1 MEKKEQPIKRNP
13 VSDTDLKEE
22 ILDQW
27 DPVKD
32 AKEAEEIQRNLEA
45 VPDTEEWNPTEEK
58 FQALMQKARERG
70 FHISSDE
77 EADDHTDDFDDSKK
91 ENTKE
96 ETKEKTKKETTIT
109 YPASRRAAG
118 WWRKKAMQWTAVAAV
133 TAIGIFGVSMTSQAN
148 RAYVM
153 REVNKVFGNDVN
165 TEMDN
170 DKVVQSDRTEAY
182 AKEEIEKKLG
192 IKMPSFYYIPEGMEY
207 IGYTVDETSHTAF
220 IQYKYNEELVH
231 LMIVT
236 NDESATGG
244 SQSDIGEKKYSVYSS
259 FDTSLEIDLWEI
271 MDSEDANPTYALEWN
286 YRNVYYEL
294 LGKISEDEIIH
305 IAEEIMY

>member
-58 FQALMQKARERG
+58 FQALMQIARERG

-91 ENTKE
+91 ENAKE

-153 REVNKVFGNDVN
+153 QEVNKVFGNDVN
-165 TEMDN
+165 TEIDN

-182 AKEEIEKKLG
+182 AKEKIEKKLG
-192 IKMPSFYYIPEGMEY
+192 VKMPTFYYLPEGMEY
-207 IGYTVDETSHTAF
+207 IGYTIDEASHTAF
-220 IQYKYNEELVH
+220 IQYMYNEELVH

-244 SQSDIGEKKYSVYSS
+244 SQSDIGEKIYNVYSS
-259 FDTSLEIDLWEI
+259 FDTSLEIELWEI
-271 MDSEDANPTYALEWN
+271 MDNEDVDPTYALEWN

-294 LGKISEDEIIH
+294 LGKISEDEINH
-305 IAEEIMY
+305 IAEKIMY

>member
-118 WWRKKAMQWTAVAAV
+118 WWRKKAIQWTAVAAV
-133 TAIGIFGVSMTSQAN
+133 
-148 RAYVM
+148 
-153 REVNKVFGNDVN
+153 
-165 TEMDN
+165 
-170 DKVVQSDRTEAY
+170 
-182 AKEEIEKKLG
+182 
-192 IKMPSFYYIPEGMEY
+192 
-207 IGYTVDETSHTAF
+207 
-220 IQYKYNEELVH
+220 
-231 LMIVT
+231 
-236 NDESATGG
+236 
-244 SQSDIGEKKYSVYSS
+244 
-259 FDTSLEIDLWEI
+259 
-271 MDSEDANPTYALEWN
+271 
-286 YRNVYYEL
+286 
-294 LGKISEDEIIH
+294 
-305 IAEEIMY
+305 

>member
-77 EADDHTDDFDDSKK
+77 EADVHTDDFDDSKK
-91 ENTKE
+91 EDA
-96 ETKEKTKKETTIT
+96 KEKTKKETTIT

-165 TEMDN
+165 TELDN
-170 DKVVQSDRTEAY
+170 DKVVQSDRTEEY
-182 AKEEIEKKLG
+182 AKETIENTFK
-192 IKMPSFYYIPEGMEY
+192 IKTPRFFYLPQGVEY
-207 IGYTVDETSHTAF
+207 HDFFIDDTAQTAF
-220 IQYKYNEELVH
+220 IQYAYNGQMMYLQIFANEENASG
-231 LMIVT
+231 IV
-236 NDESATGG
+236 
-244 SQSDIGEKKYSVYSS
+244 QSDNGKLLGEIVNDFSNDIKIQIWEVNVDEDEKITYIAKWKYLN
-259 FDTSLEIDLWEI
+259 T
-271 MDSEDANPTYALEWN
+271 
-286 YRNVYYEL
+286 YYEL
-294 LGKISEDEIIH
+294 SGKIDR
-305 IAEEIMY
+305 EELEKIVKKIMY

>member
-165 TEMDN
+165 TELDN
-170 DKVVQSDRTEAY
+170 DKVVQSDRTEEY
-182 AKEEIEKKLG
+182 AKETIENTFK
-192 IKMPSFYYIPEGMEY
+192 IKTPRFFYLPQGVEY
-207 IGYTVDETSHTAF
+207 HDFFIDDTAQTAF
-220 IQYKYNEELVH
+220 IQYAYNGQMMYLQIFANEENASG
-231 LMIVT
+231 IV
-236 NDESATGG
+236 
-244 SQSDIGEKKYSVYSS
+244 QSDNGKLLGEIVNDFSNDIKIQIWEVNVDEDEKITYIAKWKYLN
-259 FDTSLEIDLWEI
+259 T
-271 MDSEDANPTYALEWN
+271 
-286 YRNVYYEL
+286 YYEL
-294 LGKISEDEIIH
+294 SGKIDR
-305 IAEEIMY
+305 EELEKIVKKIMY

>member
-109 YPASRRAAG
+109 YPTSRRAAG

-153 REVNKVFGNDVN
+153 QEVNKVFGNDVN
-165 TEMDN
+165 TKINN
-170 DKVVQSDRTEAY
+170 DKVAESDRSEEY
-182 AKEEIEKKLG
+182 AKEEIESKLDVK
-192 IKMPSFYYIPEGMEY
+192 IPRFYYLPEGMEY
-207 IGYTVDETSHTAF
+207 VSYVIDEASHTAF
-220 IQYKYNEELVH
+220 IQYTYNEELVH

>member
-77 EADDHTDDFDDSKK
+77 EADDHTYDFDDSKK

-109 YPASRRAAG
+109 YPTSRRAAG
-118 WWRKKAMQWTAVAAV
+118 WWRKKAIQWTAVAAV

-165 TEMDN
+165 TKINN
-170 DKVVQSDRTEAY
+170 DKVAESDRSEEY
-182 AKEEIEKKLG
+182 AKEEIENKLD
-192 IKMPSFYYIPEGMEY
+192 IKMPSFYYIPKGMQY
-207 IGYTVDETSHTAF
+207 DSYTIDEEAQTAF
-220 IQYKYNEELVH
+220 IQYSYDGQLVYLVILANNEGASVGLE
-231 LMIVT
+231 
-236 NDESATGG
+236 NDLGKKLYDV
-244 SQSDIGEKKYSVYSS
+244 QSTYTSNLSS
-259 FDTSLEIDLWEI
+259 ELWEI
-271 MDSEDANPTYALEWN
+271 MDAEDSQQTYSLRWN
-286 YRNVYYEL
+286 YLNVYYEL
-294 LGKISEDEIIH
+294 FGKISEQEIIQMG
-305 IAEEIMY
+305 EKIMF

>member
-96 ETKEKTKKETTIT
+96 ETKEKTRKETTIT
-109 YPASRRAAG
+109 YSASRRAAG
-118 WWRKKAMQWTAVAAV
+118 WWRKKAIQWTAVAAV

-165 TEMDN
+165 TEIDN

-192 IKMPSFYYIPEGMEY
+192 IKMPNFYYIPEGMQFDS
-207 IGYTVDETSHTAF
+207 YTIDEEAQAAF
-220 IQYKYNEELVH
+220 IQYLYDEQLIYFVILANNEGASVG
-231 LMIVT
+231 VQ
-236 NDESATGG
+236 NDFGKKLYDV
-244 SQSDIGEKKYSVYSS
+244 QSMY
-259 FDTSLEIDLWEI
+259 TSTLNSELWEI
-271 MDSEDANPTYALEWN
+271 MEDGDGKCTYSLQWN
-286 YRNVYYEL
+286 YLNVYYEL
-294 LGKISEDEIIH
+294 FGKIPEQEIVQMG
-305 IAEEIMY
+305 EKIMY

>member
-27 DPVKD
+27 DPNKD
-32 AKEAEEIQRNLEA
+32 AEEAEEIQRNLEA

-77 EADDHTDDFDDSKK
+77 EADDHTVDFDDSKK
-91 ENTKE
+91 ENA
-96 ETKEKTKKETTIT
+96 KEKTKKETTIT

-118 WWRKKAMQWTAVAAV
+118 WWRKKAIQWTAVAAI

-165 TEMDN
+165 TEIDN
-170 DKVVQSDRTEAY
+170 VDVVKSDRTEEY
-182 AKEEIEKKLG
+182 AKDEIENILD
-192 IKMPSFYYIPEGMEY
+192 IKMPRFFYFPEEMNYDSYI
-207 IGYTVDETSHTAF
+207 IDEAAHTAIILYTYDEQIVYF
-220 IQYKYNEELVH
+220 LAVANGEGSAVVSQNDSGKKLCDIQNKY
-231 LMIVT
+231 T
-236 NDESATGG
+236 
-244 SQSDIGEKKYSVYSS
+244 SS
-259 FDTSLEIDLWEI
+259 LNIELWEI
-271 MDSEDANPTYALEWN
+271 MDEGDGNQTYEIQWN
-286 YRNVYYEL
+286 YLNVHYEL
-294 LGKISEDEIIH
+294 LGKISEQEITQ
-305 IAEEIMY
+305 IAKQIMY

>member
-91 ENTKE
+91 ENA
-96 ETKEKTKKETTIT
+96 KEKTKKETTIT

-165 TEMDN
+165 TEIDN

-182 AKEEIEKKLG
+182 AKEEIENKLN
-192 IKMPSFYYIPEGMEY
+192 IRMPSFFYVPDDLEY
-207 IGYTVDETSHTAF
+207 TSYTIDAEAHTA
-220 IQYKYNEELVH
+220 IILYTYNEQTIYFLVAA
-231 LMIVT
+231 
-236 NDESATGG
+236 NQERATAG
-244 SQSDIGEKKYSVYSS
+244 SQNDSGEKVCEIQSE
-259 FDTSLEIDLWEI
+259 FTTSLKIELWEI
-271 MDSEDANPTYALEWN
+271 LDEGDTEPTYELRWK
-286 YRNVYYEL
+286 YLNVYYEI
-294 LGKISEDEIIH
+294 LGKIPSQELRR
-305 IAEEIMY
+305 IAEKIMY

>member
-96 ETKEKTKKETTIT
+96 ETKEKTKK
-109 YPASRRAAG
+109 
-118 WWRKKAMQWTAVAAV
+118 
-133 TAIGIFGVSMTSQAN
+133 
-148 RAYVM
+148 
-153 REVNKVFGNDVN
+153 
-165 TEMDN
+165 
-170 DKVVQSDRTEAY
+170 
-182 AKEEIEKKLG
+182 KLQL
-192 IKMPSFYYIPEGMEY
+192 
-207 IGYTVDETSHTAF
+207 H
-220 IQYKYNEELVH
+220 IQ
-231 LMIVT
+231 
-236 NDESATGG
+236 
-244 SQSDIGEKKYSVYSS
+244 
-259 FDTSLEIDLWEI
+259 
-271 MDSEDANPTYALEWN
+271 P
-286 YRNVYYEL
+286 
-294 LGKISEDEIIH
+294 
-305 IAEEIMY
+305 AEEQLAGGERRRYSGRLLLRSQQLVSSV

>member
-118 WWRKKAMQWTAVAAV
+118 WWRKKAIQWTAVAAV

-165 TEMDN
+165 TKINN
-170 DKVVQSDRTEAY
+170 DKVAESDRSEEY
-182 AKEEIEKKLG
+182 AKEEIENKLN
-192 IKMPSFYYIPEGMEY
+192 IKIPRLFYGPDNLEY
-207 IGYTVDETSHTAF
+207 NSCTIDEEAHTA
-220 IQYKYNEELVH
+220 IMLYTYNEQTIYFLIAANQER
-231 LMIVT
+231 
-236 NDESATGG
+236 AAAG
-244 SQSDIGEKKYSVYSS
+244 SQNDAGEMVCEIQSE
-259 FDTSLEIDLWEI
+259 FITSLKIELWEI
-271 MDSEDANPTYALEWN
+271 MDESDAEPTYELRWK
-286 YRNVYYEL
+286 YMNVYYEI
-294 LGKISEDEIIH
+294 LGKIPSEELQQ
-305 IAEEIMY
+305 IAEKIMY

>member
-118 WWRKKAMQWTAVAAV
+118 WWRKKAIQWTAVAAV
-133 TAIGIFGVSMTSQAN
+133 AAIGIFGVSMTSQAN

-165 TEMDN
+165 TEIDN
-170 DKVVQSDRTEAY
+170 DKVVQSDRTEEY
-182 AKEEIEKKLG
+182 AKEEIEDKLS
-192 IKMPSFYYIPEGMEY
+192 IKIPSFFYLPEGMKY
-207 IGYTVDETSHTAF
+207 KDFIIDEQAHTAF
-220 IQYKYNEELVH
+220 IQYIYDEQLIYF
-231 LMIVT
+231 MILA

-244 SQSDIGEKKYSVYSS
+244 SQNDLGKNLCKVQSKYTA
-259 FDTSLEIDLWEI
+259 DLETEVWEI
-271 MDSEDANPTYALEWN
+271 KEEDDNQPAYALQWK
-286 YRNVYYEL
+286 YLNVYYEL
-294 LGKISEDEIIH
+294 FGKISLSEMKK
-305 IAEEIMY
+305 IAEMIMY

>member
-13 VSDTDLKEE
+13 VSDTDLKED

-27 DPVKD
+27 DPVED

-70 FHISSDE
+70 FRISSDE

-91 ENTKE
+91 ENAKE

-118 WWRKKAMQWTAVAAV
+118 WWRKKAIQWTAVAAV

-153 REVNKVFGNDVN
+153 REVNKVFGNDEN
-165 TEMDN
+165 TKINN
-170 DKVVQSDRTEAY
+170 DKVAESDRSEEY
-182 AKEEIEKKLG
+182 AKEEIESKLDVK
-192 IKMPSFYYIPEGMEY
+192 IPRFYYLPEGMEY
-207 IGYTVDETSHTAF
+207 KDFFIDEEAHSAF
-220 IQYKYNEELVH
+220 IQYMHEEQLIY
-231 LMIVT
+231 LMILA

-244 SQSDIGEKKYSVYSS
+244 SQNDLGKKLVEVQSKY
-259 FDTSLEIDLWEI
+259 TTDLKVGVWEI
-271 MDSEDANPTYALEWN
+271 MDGNDVEPIYTLQWN
-286 YRNVYYEL
+286 YLNVYYEL
-294 LGKISEDEIIH
+294 FGEIPKVEMEK
-305 IAEEIMY
+305 IAEMIMY

>member
-77 EADDHTDDFDDSKK
+77 GADDHTDDFDDSKK
-91 ENTKE
+91 ENAKE

-109 YPASRRAAG
+109 YPTSRRAAG
-118 WWRKKAMQWTAVAAV
+118 WWRKKAIQWTAVAAV

-153 REVNKVFGNDVN
+153 QEVHKVFGNDVN
-165 TEMDN
+165 TEIDN
-170 DKVVQSDRTEAY
+170 VDVAMSDRTEEY
-182 AKEEIEKKLG
+182 AKEEIESTLD
-192 IKMPSFYYIPEGMEY
+192 IQMPRFFYLPEGLEY
-207 IGYTVDETSHTAF
+207 VGYTIDEDSHTAF
-220 IQYKYNEELVH
+220 MQYTYDEELVH
-231 LMIVT
+231 FMIVA
-236 NDESATGG
+236 NDEGAAVISQNDSGKKICDIQNDYNPILSA
-244 SQSDIGEKKYSVYSS
+244 E
-259 FDTSLEIDLWEI
+259 LWEI
-271 MDSEDANPTYALEWN
+271 MDDEDNNETFTLQWN
-286 YRNVYYEL
+286 YLNVHYEL
-294 LGKISEDEIIH
+294 LGKFSEQEFVRM
-305 IAEEIMY
+305 AEQIMY

>member
-27 DPVKD
+27 DPNKD
-32 AKEAEEIQRNLEA
+32 AEEAEEIQRNLEA

-109 YPASRRAAG
+109 YSASRRAAG
-118 WWRKKAMQWTAVAAV
+118 WWRKKAIQWTAVAAV

-153 REVNKVFGNDVN
+153 QEVNKVFGNDVN
-165 TEMDN
+165 TKINN
-170 DKVVQSDRTEAY
+170 DKVSESDRSEEY
-182 AKEEIEKKLG
+182 GKEEIESKLDVK
-192 IKMPSFYYIPEGMEY
+192 IPRFYYMPEGMEY
-207 IGYTVDETSHTAF
+207 VGDIIDEGSHTAF
-220 IQYKYNEELVH
+220 IQYIYDGELVH
-231 LMIVT
+231 FMIVA
-236 NDESATGG
+236 NDERAAAI
-244 SQSDIGEKKYSVYSS
+244 SQNDSGEKICNIQNNYNPQLSI
-259 FDTSLEIDLWEI
+259 ELWKI
-271 MDSEDANPTYALEWN
+271 MDEEDNNRTFALQWN
-286 YRNVYYEL
+286 YLNVHYEL
-294 LGKISEDEIIH
+294 LGKFSEEDFIQMAQQIV
-305 IAEEIMY
+305 Y

>member
-77 EADDHTDDFDDSKK
+77 GADDHTDDFDDSKK

-118 WWRKKAMQWTAVAAV
+118 WWRKKAIQWTAVAAV

-165 TEMDN
+165 TEIDN
-170 DKVVQSDRTEAY
+170 DKVVQSDR
-182 AKEEIEKKLG
+182 
-192 IKMPSFYYIPEGMEY
+192 
-207 IGYTVDETSHTAF
+207 
-220 IQYKYNEELVH
+220 
-231 LMIVT
+231 
-236 NDESATGG
+236 
-244 SQSDIGEKKYSVYSS
+244 
-259 FDTSLEIDLWEI
+259 
-271 MDSEDANPTYALEWN
+271 
-286 YRNVYYEL
+286 
-294 LGKISEDEIIH
+294 
-305 IAEEIMY
+305 